1 MTTKDQQ
8 IYEKISA
15 IQQTVN
21 YLQSVP
27 YNHDL
32 GFQLENINDLCEE
45 LKELIE
51 S

>member
-8 IYEKISA
+8 IYEKVSA

-21 YLQSVP
+21 YIQSVP
-27 YNHDL
+27 HECDL
-32 GFQLENINDLCEE
+32 EKHLERINTLCEE
-45 LKELIE
+45 IKELIE